1 MAIRV
6 GRIEINNDIKSEE
19 YLQVNCCGIYEKV
32 TELPKVI
39 RPNGRKDYQ
48 LMLFSKGSAIYKY
61 RNRKI
66 VLSGGEMII
75 IPPDEPNDYIYEGTV
90 DALWIHFSGTAI
102 EHILDAYHIEP
113 YTKYIISNAGHFFV
127 YAEKIVK
134 ELQLKRA
141 GYMNNCNGYLLQLL
155 TLAKRRIDAQT
166 ADPKNRMKDLI
177 SVVEDMKTNYAEEK
191 DLTEYAK
198 LCNISVSRFT
208 HLFTDMVGES
218 PHKYLLGIRMTQA
231 KYLLAET
238 NIQIADI
245 AKNVGYDDPYYF
257 SRIFKKY
264 TGQSPSAYRN
274 DASKLK

>member
-1 MAIRV
+1 MAVKI
-6 GRIEINNDIKSEE
+6 GRIETYNDIKSDE

-32 TELPKVI
+32 TELPGVI

-48 LMLFSKGSAIYKY
+48 LMLFSKGSAVYQY

-75 IPPDEPNDYIYEGTV
+75 IPPNEPNDYVYEGTV
-90 DALWIHFSGTAI
+90 DALWIHFSGTAVQR
-102 EHILDAYHIEP
+102 ILETYQIKP
-113 YTKYIISNAGHFFV
+113 YTKYTVSSPGHFFT

-155 TLAKRRIDAQT
+155 TLTKRRIDAQ
-166 ADPKNRMKDLI
+166 ASDSQNRMKDLI
-177 SVVEDMKTNYAEEK
+177 LVIEDMKTNYAEEK
-191 DLTEYAK
+191 DIAEYAK
-198 LCNISVSRFT
+198 LCNISASRFT
-208 HLFTDMVGES
+208 HLFTNMVGES
-218 PHKYLLGIRMTQA
+218 PYKFLLNIRMTEA
-231 KYLLAET
+231 KYLLTET
-238 NIQIADI
+238 SIQIADI

-264 TGQSPSAYRN
+264 TGQSPSTYRSN
-274 DASKLK
+274 APKIK